1 MIYVNILT
9 YISRALF
16 IQTNQ
21 ELQSIFIFNFLIWS
35 SSWEPV
41 SRALK
46 YPLILRIIILYF
58 QGRPQVSVLLTFNSW
73 RRECHGNRGLT
84 ECFPQRQSLHKGLSK
99 IKTIPRTGTMI
110 MALTLSWIWLIYDP
124 FTTSLKPL
132 QSSSLLYHRS
142 LEGYCQK
149 RPWKSSS
156 LTPFYKSR
164 TLR

>member
-46 YPLILRIIILYF
+46 YPLIFRSIILYF
-58 QGRPQVSVLLTFNSW
+58 QGRPQVSVLLTLNSW

-84 ECFPQRQSLHKGLSK
+84 ERFPRRQSVHKGLSK
-99 IKTIPRTGTMI
+99 LKIIPRTRTMI
-110 MALTLSWIWLIYDP
+110 MKLPLSWIWLIYDP

-132 QSSSLLYHRS
+132 QSSSLLYHKN

-149 RPWKSSS
+149 DLGSHPV
-156 LTPFYKSR
+156 
-164 TLR
+164 